1 MNSRENAGGK
11 IGKVEV
17 REVGVEN
24 SLVERIEE
32 AQSKAKIRSE
42 SETPWVDGFQGNTQG
57 KHEENLCWAWGWHS
71 HEQLNRRTTRQ
82 TIG

>member
-1 MNSRENAGGK
+1 MNSQENAGGK

-32 AQSKAKIRSE
+32 AQNKATIRPE
-42 SETPWVDGFQGNTQG
+42 SETPWVDGFQGT
-57 KHEENLCWAWGWHS
+57 HEGNMRKNLCWAWG
-71 HEQLNRRTTRQ
+71 
-82 TIG
+82 